1 MEPLSSLDNRVSSL
15 VALFQAGPSQYVDV
29 AVSLFSKLA
38 VIEIAFFG
46 LLIALGRGRMMSE
59 TFMQIMKMG
68 VFFWFIKEFPTFQ
81 TTILSGF
88 QWSGLQLTGQGGGTE
103 SLLASSYL
111 TAATNVVGQIFDCAA
126 ELSFFTD
133 FVTLVWLLM
142 IGVIVFFAMVFM
154 GLTAVLTIIE
164 YYIVTAIGFIILP
177 FSAFSATRF
186 IAEKTFSSF
195 IALGVKA
202 ATIVVV
208 SGFVL
213 SDITQL
219 TSSSLCSADTSFG
232 DQLGMTPLLFATA
245 VLYLLLFINVPGLA
259 AGVLTGSPKLGA
271 GMALVA
277 GAGMLA
283 TAGAVAYGAFK
294 GGSAAASAAR
304 SGINKA
310 SDSLGAAGYAS
321 NVQTPGQGLRS
332 PAPKRPADTSTASSG
347 STAASSD
354 EGTARTFVRDSVGTA
369 RKVERHRRRIQKLD
383 DDQES

>member
-1 MEPLSSLDNRVSSL
+1 
-15 VALFQAGPSQYVDV
+15 
-29 AVSLFSKLA
+29 
-38 VIEIAFFG
+38 
-46 LLIALGRGRMMSE
+46 
-59 TFMQIMKMG
+59 
-68 VFFWFIKEFPTFQ
+68 
-81 TTILSGF
+81 
-88 QWSGLQLTGQGGGTE
+88 
-103 SLLASSYL
+103 
-111 TAATNVVGQIFDCAA
+111 
-126 ELSFFTD
+126 FFTD

-304 SGINKA
+304 
-310 SDSLGAAGYAS
+310 
-321 NVQTPGQGLRS
+321 
-332 PAPKRPADTSTASSG
+332 
-347 STAASSD
+347 
-354 EGTARTFVRDSVGTA
+354 
-369 RKVERHRRRIQKLD
+369 
-383 DDQES
+383 